1 MCDLW
6 SIGVL
11 RDCLCVTSGSDVWI
25 MEEYGNNES
34 WTKLFTFPYIGDP
47 NHSHVAIKPIYI
59 FENGQ
64 VILKFMWCF
73 NFYVALYD
81 SKNGT
86 LVSTYFTNTP
96 EVCVES
102 LISPCS
108 LC

>member
-1 MCDLW
+1 M
-6 SIGVL
+6 
-11 RDCLCVTSGSDVWI
+11 DCLCVTSGGNDVWI
-25 MEEYGNNES
+25 MEEYGNNKS
-34 WTKLFTFPYIGDP
+34 WTKLFTFPYIRDP
-47 NHSHVAIKPIYI
+47 NHSHVAFKPIYI